1 MKVKLIL
8 ELDGDFEDELSDKEV
23 EEIIKIVISNGAE
36 VNSLSSKI
44 EVLEIIER

>member
-8 ELDGDFEDELSDKEV
+8 ELDGDFEDELSNEEV
-23 EEIIKIVISNGAE
+23 EEIVEIVIKDGAE
-36 VNSLSSKI
+36 VNCCSSKI

>member
-8 ELDGDFEDELSDKEV
+8 DLDGDFEDELSDKEV
-23 EEIIKIVISNGAE
+23 EEITKIVISNGAE
-36 VNSLSSKI
+36 VNCCSSKT

>member
-23 EEIIKIVISNGAE
+23 EEITKIVIKDGAE

>member
-1 MKVKLIL
+1 MQVKLIL